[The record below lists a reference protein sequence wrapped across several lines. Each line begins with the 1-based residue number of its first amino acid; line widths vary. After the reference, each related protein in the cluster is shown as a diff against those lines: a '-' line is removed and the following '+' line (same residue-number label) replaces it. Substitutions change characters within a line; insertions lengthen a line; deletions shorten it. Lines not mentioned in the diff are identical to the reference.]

1 MAGRHIAGT
10 TVALAL
16 ALGITSC
23 DVRTTGEAQR
33 LAFTYDSDEAVSN
46 LSRPIATGGRIELRV
61 EDVLTATPLPIDSA
75 TSDSDAIVVR
85 GIEDGAVIVDAVSP
99 GAARIAVT
107 ATLRDELVSDSIVL
121 ESRPAERVELAH
133 ACAGGESGV
142 YLTGSRIRLPFELS
156 QADGTELIGHG
167 VHPVSFSPAGRLV
180 IDESS
185 TSQAFLPL
193 HAAQLEGV
201 VTIASTIDDARLEL
215 ELIDEGR
222 LEGAELLGG
231 SIDNAVGIGETRFS
245 FVAPTYDGRRLC
257 QGDPEREIT
266 TWTPSTCEV
275 SPIMSAREDD
285 PRQGMI
291 SIRGMSQG
299 TCRFSVRYPNAAAG
313 AGVEVELSVP
323 VR

>member
-1 MAGRHIAGT
+1 MTGRHIAAA
-10 TVALAL
+10 TVTLVLMLAV
-16 ALGITSC
+16 TSC

-46 LSRPIATGGRIELRV
+46 LSRPIATGARIALRTL
-61 EDVLTATPLPIDSA
+61 DVDTATPLPVRTA
-75 TSDSDAIVVR
+75 TSDSSAIVVR
-85 GIEDGAVIVDAVSP
+85 GLEDGAVIIEAVSA
-99 GAARIAVT
+99 GSARIAVT
-107 ATLRDELVSDSIVL
+107 ATLRDQPVSDSIVL
-121 ESRPAERVELAH
+121 ESRPAERVDLAH

-167 VHPVSFSPAGRLV
+167 VHPVTISPAGWLV

-193 HAAQLEGV
+193 RAAQHEGV
-201 VTIASTIDDARLEL
+201 VTIESAIDDARLEL
-215 ELIDEGR
+215 ELIDESR

-231 SIDNAVGIGETRFS
+231 SIDNAVAIGETGFS
-245 FVAPTYDGRRLC
+245 LVAPTFDGRRLC
-257 QGDPEREIT
+257 QGDPAREIT
-266 TWTPSTCEV
+266 TRTPTTCEV
-275 SPIMSAREDD
+275 SAIMSAREDD

-291 SIRGMSQG
+291 SIRGLSQG
-299 TCRFSVRYPNAAAG
+299 TCRFSVRYPNAASG
-313 AGVEVELSVP
+313 AGIEVELSVP